1 LPLEI
6 KSFSLEFVMFSLS
19 MSYKLSKWELYLNT
33 DGQQFNS
40 IHKNDQTPL
49 EAIQRIP
56 SLHNLSI
63 ARVMFRFGRVFLHIV
78 CTEVFWI
85 LCFNLFST
93 TNFLIHIF
101 FFILNTD
108 FDWFRQCCEHDCIN
122 NSLFEE
128 SKKIL
133 PPFSYY

>member
-1 LPLEI
+1 LLFNAKCRHYPHSEWNSQFLLLND
-6 KSFSLEFVMFSLS
+6 KFWRHRS
-19 MSYKLSKWELYLNT
+19 SK
-33 DGQQFNS
+33 FN
-40 IHKNDQTPL
+40 

-108 FDWFRQCCEHDCIN
+108 
-122 NSLFEE
+122 LF
-128 SKKIL
+128 SPLDKTCLFIALVHIYKSSHGSVSNYLLIIRKGR
-133 PPFSYY
+133 